1 VSNVTLHAGGQTTS
15 ALYGHGAQTITWS
28 PGPRAGGTYY
38 PYLTATDPAGNST
51 KVPLRQVVLQALQ
64 PPQVDA
70 HVGGRRTLFWTAT
83 DAGTPWLHLVVR
95 LDSATKRR
103 YRDLGRRPLAGR
115 LVIPVPRGTWQATLV
130 AGNSA
135 HQAVTIQLGTVTGS

>member
-1 VSNVTLHAGGQTTS
+1 
-15 ALYGHGAQTITWS
+15 
-28 PGPRAGGTYY
+28 
-38 PYLTATDPAGNST
+38 
-51 KVPLRQVVLQALQ
+51 VPLRQVVLQELQ

-95 LDSATKRR
+95 LDAGSKSRF
-103 YRDLGRRPLAGR
+103 RDLGRRPLAGR
-115 LVIPVPRGTWQATLV
+115 LVIPVPSGTWQATLV

-135 HQAVTIQLGTVTGS
+135 HQAVTVKLGAVHGS

>member
-1 VSNVTLHAGGQTTS
+1 IS
-15 ALYGHGAQTITWS
+15 WS

-38 PYLTATDPAGNST
+38 PYLTAVDAAGNST
-51 KVPLRQVVLQALQ
+51 KVSLRAVVLESVQ

-70 HVGGRRTLFWTAT
+70 HVAGKRTLVWSAT

-95 LDSATKRR
+95 LDNGSKRR
-103 YRDLGRRPLAGR
+103 YRDLGRRPLNGR
-115 LVIPVPRGTWQATLV
+115 LVVPVPPGTWRGLLV

-135 HQAVTIQLGTVTGS
+135 HQAVTVELGSLTG

>member
-1 VSNVTLHAGGQTTS
+1 MTF
-15 ALYGHGAQTITWS
+15 
-28 PGPRAGGTYY
+28 
-38 PYLTATDPAGNST
+38 PAGSRNSA
-51 KVPLRQVVLQALQ
+51 KISLRQVVLQAVA

-95 LDSATKRR
+95 LDAGSKHR

-115 LVIPVPRGTWQATLV
+115 LVIPVPPGAWQATVV

-135 HQAVTIQLGTVTGS
+135 HQAVTVQLGTVTG